1 MNPLRFAEIELRNW
15 KNFTKVKVPLANRV
29 FIVGPNA
36 GGKSNFLDAFRFLR
50 DLVVEGGGLAKAV
63 ELRDGLPKVRSLFAR
78 GANTDVVVKARV
90 GNGSEAW
97 IYELAFSHRIQRDPT
112 PIVRREQVQ
121 QIAADGSTRLILA
134 RPDEQD
140 KADREQLTQTAI
152 QQVNR
157 NREFRELAEFFRSV
171 LYLHLV
177 PQLVREGQP
186 PRPDKIGQDQYGRD
200 LLDRMRNASPRARE
214 ARLRRIQRVIEMV
227 AASLEDL
234 SFVVDERGRPHL
246 QVKFKHWRPQGA
258 YQNETQF
265 SDGTLRLIGLLWA
278 LQERAGPLL
287 LEEPELSLHAGIV
300 RKLAPFI
307 HRAQRASNGRQV
319 ILSTHSDDL
328 LMDPGIASEEL
339 LLVQPADEG
348 SEVVVGA
355 SIREVTRLMKAG
367 IPASEALMPR
377 TRTPQLDLFDSTVV

>member
-1 MNPLRFAEIELRNW
+1 MNPMRFAELELRNW
-15 KNFTKVKVPLANRV
+15 KNFTKVRVPLANRV

-36 GGKSNFLDAFRFLR
+36 SGKSNFLDAFRFLR

-63 ELRDGLPKVRSLFAR
+63 ELRDGLSKVRSLFAR
-78 GANTDVVVKARV
+78 GASTDVVVKTRV
-90 GNGSEAW
+90 SNGESDW
-97 IYELAFSHRIQRDPT
+97 NYELAFTHRADQV
-112 PIVRREQVQ
+112 PIVKRERVER
-121 QIAADGSTRLILA
+121 IASDGSTLVVLD
-134 RPDEQD
+134 RPDD
-140 KADREQLTQTAI
+140 PDRADREQLTQTAI

-157 NREFRELAEFFRSV
+157 NREFRELAEFFRSI

-186 PRPDKIGQDQYGRD
+186 PRADKIGPDQYGRD
-200 LLDRMRNASPRARE
+200 LLDRMRNTPPRARD
-214 ARLRRIQRVIEMV
+214 ARLTRIQRVIELV

-234 SFVVDERGRPHL
+234 SFVVDEHGRPHL
-246 QVKFKHWRPQGA
+246 QVKFKHWRPRGA

-265 SDGTLRLIGLLWA
+265 SDGTLRLVGLLWA
-278 LQERAGPLL
+278 LQEKAGPLL
-287 LEEPELSLHAGIV
+287 LEEPELSLHAAIV

-348 SEVVVGA
+348 SEVLVGA

-377 TRTPQLDLFDSTVV
+377 TRTPQLDLFDTSVV